1 MSGCRIVFKNGRPLV
16 SPNVMITFD
25 AHFDGE
31 NLRPEAPIALPRNVR
46 LRVTVVAE
54 SPDEP
59 SPSETPSWA
68 EDRGLFGNLIDENI
82 LIDGPADWS
91 LELDHYLY
99 GTPKRGDGREA

>member
-1 MSGCRIVFKNGRPLV
+1 
-16 SPNVMITFD
+16 MITFD

-31 NLRPEAPIALPRNVR
+31 NLRPEAPIALPQNVR

-59 SPSETPSWA
+59 STLEVQPQSEG
-68 EDRGLFGNLIDENI
+68 RGLFSDLVDENL